1 MKVLGFGTA
10 NLTVVPVD
18 GHMRL
23 DTAALREQVRATLE
37 EKIPVL
43 AVIGVLGTTE
53 FGTID
58 PIHEIL
64 AVREECRKEG
74 HDFGIH
80 VDAAWGGYLTAMFRE
95 PDGSF
100 CERATLQESFRHF
113 PTESVYGAFRGLSQV
128 DSITVDP
135 HKMGYVPYSA
145 GAFVARDRR
154 VVDFITQ
161 QAAYVFDLGGSEVDT
176 PMGEKLRNLG
186 QYILEGS
193 KPGAGAASVYIT
205 HKVLPLHR
213 EGFGR
218 LLSQT
223 VHACEYFYD
232 KLNALAEELQ
242 DRVRI
247 SMPFEPDTNL
257 VCLLFNPTG
266 NTSLARLNEYA
277 RSVFSHMK
285 VDPSQPLQ
293 IKRFIASYTS
303 LQPDRLPRQE
313 SERVLNEV
321 GIDPATFGNGLPAAG
336 ASDHIFILRHT
347 LMNPWLQ
354 TERNGGN
361 YIDEYLAYL
370 RELLLDT
377 LDSHTPT
384 GSRAPA

>member
-1 MKVLGFGTA
+1 M
-10 NLTVVPVD
+10 
-18 GHMRL
+18 
-23 DTAALREQVRATLE
+23 
-37 EKIPVL
+37 
-43 AVIGVLGTTE
+43 
-53 FGTID
+53 
-58 PIHEIL
+58 
-64 AVREECRKEG
+64 REECRAEG

-80 VDAAWGGYLTAMFRE
+80 VDGAWGGYLTAMFRE
-95 PDGSF
+95 PTGGF
-100 CERATLQESFRHF
+100 RARAELRRSFRHF
-113 PTESVYGAFRGLSQV
+113 PTESVYEAFKSLSEV

-161 QAAYVFDLGGSEVDT
+161 QAAYVFDLGDSKVNT

-205 HKVLPLHR
+205 HKVLPLNR
-213 EGFGR
+213 DGFGR
-218 LLSQT
+218 LLAQT

-232 KLNALAEELQ
+232 KLNDLAEELR
-242 DRVRI
+242 DRVQI

-257 VCLLFNPTG
+257 VCILFNPTG
-266 NTSLARLNEYA
+266 NRSLAKLNEYA
-277 RSVFSHMK
+277 RAVFSHMK
-285 VDPSQPLQ
+285 VDPTQPLQ

-313 SERVLNEV
+313 SERILQEV
-321 GIDPATFGNGLPAAG
+321 GIDCETFVAGPPAGV

-354 TERNGGN
+354 TQRDGKN
-361 YIDEYLAYL
+361 YIDEYLDYL
-370 RELLLDT
+370 RGLLLDT
-377 LDSHTPT
+377 LGTHATASTPV
-384 GSRAPA
+384 PV